1 MMAEGRPPPP
11 PSERSLGVGHRAGVQ
26 PDMPDFEQLADA
38 VGEDASLAAVAKLRG
53 HRSLERR
60 DEIGVIEDDEG
71 CVSAKLWRHLFE
83 RRGALLGTQRPTRV
97 LQVKLGLRITG
108 EAVSAPPMTSG
119 RPVSTLNTPAGMSAR
134 SSRTQSASAEHGVK
148 SDGLIAIVPPSARPV
163 TEAAGQ
169 ERPG

>member
-1 MMAEGRPPPP
+1 M
-11 PSERSLGVGHRAGVQ
+11 GHRAGVQ
-26 PDMPDFEQLADA
+26 PDMPHFEQLADA

-134 SSRTQSASAEHGVK
+134 SSRMQSASAEHGVK